1 MNTLAINFL
10 PEEILQR
17 IIFLLPFKDLK
28 NASSVCRRWLIIGE
42 QKLAKRSRLCI
53 NHKNVGMMKQLLTSE
68 RMKVM
73 KSVRFLSWF
82 IPVKDSEAVIS
93 EIYKNV
99 DIEEMII
106 RGNGLLI
113 ADFHEDKYPKYKSV
127 DPILLASCMNRM
139 KKVSLS
145 KTLLTIKQVKT
156 IKAEMMTNLDINGIG
171 NK

>member
-1 MNTLAINFL
+1 MNCLNALTIDFL

-42 QKLAKRSRLCI
+42 QKLAKMSRLCI

-99 DIEEMII
+99 DIEELI
-106 RGNGLLI
+106 RGWTQ
-113 ADFHEDKYPKYKSV
+113 
-127 DPILLASCMNRM
+127 SC
-139 KKVSLS
+139 
-145 KTLLTIKQVKT
+145 
-156 IKAEMMTNLDINGIG
+156 
-171 NK
+171 